1 VIGRTIV
8 DFRVTNAK
16 VRVVRSTSAVV
27 AIAISVMLI
36 ALTGV
41 NGATGNRRALIIA
54 NAEYRHTVPLKN
66 PLNDAALIGSK
77 LREAGFDVQFKKDLS
92 AKEFSEVLN
101 EFSSG
106 LDKESEVLFYYAGHG
121 FQFNG
126 ENFLVAIDA
135 ALKSEASLQFETFR
149 LNTIINVLEH
159 KARVRLIFWDAC
171 RDNPLAEAYTWWVT
185 SETVRSGAAPVHPR
199 RGDTYIVYSAEPNK
213 PAQDGDG
220 KFSPFAESLGKY
232 IAVPGL
238 EINDMLENVRKDVR
252 DRTHN
257 VQAPEPL
264 SKLER
269 SFYFRPEPKS
279 DDRDT
284 AVARIIEAIPPL
296 PLKILPKIR
305 YIPPPPRQQHNWDL
319 INPVLPAAKRVKLA
333 QATFPS
339 AIPAESAHRD
349 KIAFAVEREAA
360 TIIRKLRISPNGR
373 LLALGDEEGI
383 LRIIRLADFT
393 VIKTIRAH
401 TERISDLD
409 FTPDSRTLLSAGQD
423 GALRFWNP
431 YSGAPVREP
440 LTHPGSVPFSVR
452 INPNFPR
459 YVLMG
464 DGKGWLIAWDLKR
477 KSNRPFMQGEFHH
490 DKHPVRSVAYQP
502 GGKGTYL
509 SAGGDGVINVRL
521 ADDRRFSVPAH
532 DKTIFHAGYSASGK
546 LVYTAGNDR
555 YVKIWES
562 ARLEQ
567 KKPRLAPLAGHF
579 KYVLT
584 ADMSQD
590 ERLLVT
596 GGGDKA
602 LNLWNVNAGQL
613 IGRMQAHTS
622 DVEAAAFSPDG
633 KFVVSTSEDKTVRIW
648 SVSSREHI
656 ATLFFQK
663 RGEKY
668 AGLTFENK
676 AFGDQN
682 SGLFSVFVDGRK
694 IAASEISRFVPYGG
708 QGISISE
715 E

>member
-1 VIGRTIV
+1 M
-8 DFRVTNAK
+8 
-16 VRVVRSTSAVV
+16 
-27 AIAISVMLI
+27 SVMLI

-41 NGATGNRRALIIA
+41 NGATGNKRALIIA
-54 NAEYRHTVPLKN
+54 NAGYRHTVPLKN
-66 PLNDAALIGSK
+66 PLHDAALIEGK
-77 LREAGFDVQFKKDLS
+77 LREIGFDVQFKKDLS

-106 LDKESEVLFYYAGHG
+106 LDKESDVLFYYAGHG

-126 ENFLVAIDA
+126 ENFLVGIDA

-149 LNTIINVLEH
+149 LNTIINVLER

-171 RDNPLAEAYTWWVT
+171 RNNPLAEAYTWWVT
-185 SETVRSGAAPVHPR
+185 PETARSGAARVPDR
-199 RGDTYIVYSAEPNK
+199 LGNTYIVYSAEPNK

-220 KFSPFAESLGKY
+220 ELSPFAESLGKY
-232 IAVPGL
+232 IAEPRL
-238 EINDMLENVRKDVR
+238 EINEILAKVIKDVR

-257 VQAPEPL
+257 VQAPERL

-269 SFYFRPEPKS
+269 SFYFRPEPES
-279 DDRDT
+279 DGLDAAVDRNI
-284 AVARIIEAIPPL
+284 AAIPPL
-296 PLKILPKIR
+296 LLKIPPRLD
-305 YIPPPPRQQHNWDL
+305 YIPPPPRQQHIWDL
-319 INPVLPAAKRVKLA
+319 IDPVLPPAQNLKLA
-333 QATFPS
+333 QAAFPS
-339 AIPAESAHRD
+339 AILAESPHTD
-349 KIAFAVEREAA
+349 NIAFAVEREAA

-393 VIKTIRAH
+393 VVKTIRAH
-401 TERISDLD
+401 TRPISDLD
-409 FTPDSRTLLSAGQD
+409 FTPDSSTLLSAGED
-423 GALRFWNP
+423 GALRFWNAN
-431 YSGAPVREP
+431 SGAPVREP
-440 LTHPGSVPFSVR
+440 LTHPGSVPFSAR
-452 INPNFPR
+452 INPDFPR

-464 DGKGWLIAWDLKR
+464 DGKGWLVAWDLKR
-477 KSNRPFMQGEFHH
+477 KTNRPFMQGEFHH

-502 GGKGTYL
+502 RGKGTYL

-546 LVYTAGNDR
+546 LVYTAGYDR
-555 YVKIWES
+555 YVKVWES

-590 ERLLVT
+590 GRLLVT

-602 LNLWNVNAGQL
+602 LNLWNVNTGQL

-633 KFVVSTSEDKTVRIW
+633 KFVVSTSEDRTVRIW
-648 SVSSREHI
+648 SVSNQEHI

-668 AGLTFENK
+668 AGVTFENK

-694 IAASEISRFVPYGG
+694 IAASEIGRFVPYGG

-715 E
+715 Q